1 MQQVSNFILSSYS
14 LLALAFLLSGHKSQ
28 VFRVYVL
35 VHGLRFCV
43 QGAYF
48 RCIASC
54 ICVCGLCFVLSNW
67 MDGNMNIIVLR
78 CYPTRGLPNNVFLVA
93 NAWYNCPTRSDMR
106 SVFRVSPRERSAR
119 KHQHALCH
127 FGPADRTRGS
137 RGCPSGRKT

>member
-78 CYPTRGLPNNVFLVA
+78 LYPTRGFPNSVCLVA
-93 NAWYNCPTRSDMR
+93 NAWYNCLTR
-106 SVFRVSPRERSAR
+106 SVFGISPRERPSG
-119 KHQHALCH
+119 KKWQALCH

-137 RGCPSGRKT
+137 RERPSGRQT